1 MANCKITY
9 CGSWNYRPRAASL
22 AEDLKKEFGFD
33 IELVQSSGGIFDVEY
48 GGKIIF
54 SKKEVGRFPDLGEV
68 PKIIKKIQD

>member
-1 MANCKITY
+1 M
-9 CGSWNYRPRAASL
+9 

-68 PKIIKKIQD
+68 PKLIKKIQD